1 LAPAIF
7 GRDVFESCDD
17 LEFSLRGC
25 PGAWDFEFERA
36 GFTGEESD
44 FGGWVGERGES
55 ESVPGAGG
63 ESGVGSAKEKEMIG
77 LEWKEEGRAGGGF
90 LEWDEGGAVK
100 AGGGGEEECV
110 IGIVER
116 EAWESED

>member
-1 LAPAIF
+1 
-7 GRDVFESCDD
+7 
-17 LEFSLRGC
+17 
-25 PGAWDFEFERA
+25 
-36 GFTGEESD
+36 
-44 FGGWVGERGES
+44 
-55 ESVPGAGG
+55 
-63 ESGVGSAKEKEMIG
+63 MIG

-116 EAWESED
+116 EAWEAEDEGRGICGGEKFDGDRLGEKGGDPGQQKEKRKAESVETNHRKILPFRSV